1 MGSSVRFR
9 SRRVGPILT
18 SLLGREPGI
27 DQDPWSAANRAP
39 CGYRPSLSH
48 LRWALLAAR
57 EFQKRS
63 DVMIVRR
70 A

>member
-1 MGSSVRFR
+1 MGLT
-9 SRRVGPILT
+9 LT

-27 DQDPWSAANRAP
+27 DQEPRCAANRAP
-39 CGYRPSLSH
+39 FGYRPSLSH
-48 LRWALLAAR
+48 MQWALLAAR